1 MFNVLEIEMAL
12 IKSGFT
18 KIIQNV
24 EFVLIGDTMEVIKDF
39 MLIDTI
45 DCTEDGLPT
54 VNTEYDFD
62 MTAMWWMYEYN
73 II

>member
-12 IKSGFT
+12 IKNGFT
-18 KIIQNV
+18 KIIQGV
-24 EFVLIGDTMEVIKDF
+24 EFVLIGDTMEVIKDYV
-39 MLIDTI
+39 LVDTI

-62 MTAMWWMYEYN
+62 MTAMWWLYEYN
-73 II
+73 MI